1 MVMWGVWETGGN
13 VGVWEFR
20 SRISSVVHK
29 PGWQSRHFTIR
40 ITQSKVP
47 KVVR

>member
-1 MVMWGVWETGGN
+1 MVMWGVWETGKTGGGGGDN

-29 PGWQSRHFTIR
+29 PGW
-40 ITQSKVP
+40 
-47 KVVR
+47 

>member
-20 SRISSVVHK
+20 SRISSVVISQD
-29 PGWQSRHFTIR
+29 G
-40 ITQSKVP
+40 KVGTL
-47 KVVR
+47 RLG